1 MNGVLMKMALAAG
14 IALGASTLGAS
25 GASAAPVLDPGV
37 AQAAGAAANVDNVR
51 WVCGPYRCV
60 WRPNYY
66 RPYGVYRPYGAY
78 RPYYGPRR
86 YWHRR
91 YW

>member
-1 MNGVLMKMALAAG
+1 MLRKTTLAAG
-14 IALGASTLGAS
+14 LALGALTLGAP
-25 GASAAPVLDPGV
+25 GASAMPALDPGV
-37 AQAAGAAANVDNVR
+37 AQAADSAANVDKAR
-51 WVCGPYRCV
+51 WVCGPYRCW

-66 RPYGVYRPYGAY
+66 RPYGVYRPYGGY
-78 RPYYGPRR
+78 GYYHGPRR

>member
-1 MNGVLMKMALAAG
+1 MKGMLRKTTLAAG
-14 IALGASTLGAS
+14 LALGALTLGAS
-25 GASAAPVLDPGV
+25 GASAMPALDPGV
-37 AQAAGAAANVDNVR
+37 AQAADSSVNIEKAR
-51 WVCGPYRCV
+51 WVCGPYRCW

-66 RPYGVYRPYGAY
+66 RPYGVYRPYGY
-78 RPYYGPRR
+78 GYYHGPRR